1 VSKEA
6 RKQALEDEKIRNEIE
21 GKFGPG
27 KRRFSLSRVMAKLPD
42 TAQTAIAIAF
52 LVMNLSKMFRQI
64 FLVFFCQ
71 FGALATFGGWRIKK
85 SNRWVNEREKSLL
98 FSTTSL
104 VSSSLCSFWVTF
116 SASPNYML
124 TLLSAAFPALTA
136 TA

>member
-1 VSKEA
+1 MVK
-6 RKQALEDEKIRNEIE
+6 RNGGLAE
-21 GKFGPG
+21 
-27 KRRFSLSRVMAKLPD
+27 RRVMAKLPD

-64 FLVFFCQ
+64 FWVFFGQ

-116 SASPNYML
+116 SASPR
-124 TLLSAAFPALTA
+124 
-136 TA
+136 

>member
-6 RKQALEDEKIRNEIE
+6 RKPALEDEKIRNEIE
-21 GKFGPG
+21 GKFGTCG
-27 KRRFSLSRVMAKLPD
+27 NGGLAERRVMAKLPD

-64 FLVFFCQ
+64 LWVFFGQ
-71 FGALATFGGWRIKK
+71 FGALATFGWWRIKK
-85 SNRWVNEREKSLL
+85 SNRWVNEREKILL

-116 SASPNYML
+116 SASPIYFSSISL
-124 TLLSAAFPALTA
+124 IQ
-136 TA
+136 